1 MNKKVA
7 IIGAGISGLVFAN
20 FLKKNSKY
28 KFTIY
33 EKNSSLDL
41 TSGYGIQLSTNSVS
55 ILNNINFSELKTN
68 NRFHPEKIDFYSL
81 NKNTKICELN
91 IAQFNKKDVNYTTL
105 KRSLLIEFLRENLF
119 SDSIQFNKEIK
130 KINYSNSKIELTF
143 KNSDMEIFDYLV
155 VADGVFSLTKSILF
169 NTNIKPKY
177 SGSFAVI

>member
-81 NKNTKICELN
+81 NKNTKIRGLVARLFPLPAGPIHLHARPVSPLFLPSEN
-91 IAQFNKKDVNYTTL
+91 P
-105 KRSLLIEFLRENLF
+105 FLR
-119 SDSIQFNKEIK
+119 K
-130 KINYSNSKIELTF
+130 KRL
-143 KNSDMEIFDYLV
+143 
-155 VADGVFSLTKSILF
+155 
-169 NTNIKPKY
+169 KP
-177 SGSFAVI
+177 F

>member
-41 TSGYGIQLSTNSVS
+41 ISGYGIQLSANSVS
-55 ILNNINFSELKTN
+55 ILNKINFSELKIN

-81 NKNTKICELN
+81 NNNSKISELY
-91 IAQFNKKDVNYTTL
+91 ISQFNKKDVNYTTL
-105 KRSLLIEFLRENLF
+105 KRSLLIEYLRENLF
-119 SDSIQFNKEIK
+119 FDSIQFNKEIE
-130 KINYSNSKIELTF
+130 KINYSNSKIEITF
-143 KNSDMEIFDYLV
+143 KNSGMEIFDYLV

-169 NTNIKPKY
+169 NTN
-177 SGSFAVI
+177 V